1 MIIKK
6 MALPRRTFL
15 RGVGV
20 TMALPL
26 LDAMFPALS
35 PLATAAANPTK
46 RLGFVY
52 IPMGMNPAEWTP
64 QQTGKLTSLSPSLSA
79 LQPHLNYITVLTNTE
94 LKDMA
99 YPTGNH
105 AAANAIFL
113 SA

>member
-6 MALPRRTFL
+6 IALPRRTFL
-15 RGVGV
+15 RGMGV

-35 PLATAAANPTK
+35 PLATAAANPAK

-52 IPMGMNPAEWTP
+52 IPMGMNPVEWTP
-64 QQTGKLTSLSPSLSA
+64 QAEGRIASLSPSLAS
-79 LQPHLNYITVLTNTE
+79 LQPFIDQITVLTNTE

-99 YPTGNH
+99 YPTGNYH
-105 AAANAIFL
+105 LEDVTL
-113 SA
+113 SK

>member
-35 PLATAAANPTK
+35 PLATAAANPTR

-52 IPMGMNPAEWTP
+52 IPMGMNPVEWTP
-64 QQTGKLTSLSPSLSA
+64 QGEGKITSLSPSLAS
-79 LQPHLNYITVLTNTE
+79 LQPFLDQVIVLTNTE

-105 AAANAIFL
+105 A
-113 SA
+113 